1 MKAKIKIKTDV
12 FLLNLKKAS
21 CTQKEFAGA
30 AGISATYLNN
40 LIHNRQPVGVKL
52 KDMLRSTF
60 KKMFPERKD
69 LSCDFFY
76 TGFIYDPFAKCK
88 QIFSC
93 HTAICDF
100 KPCF

>member
-76 TGFIYDPFAKCK
+76 IEMFKINQKKGCSRKERIARL
-88 QIFSC
+88 IFSNS
-93 HTAICDF
+93 
-100 KPCF
+100 K